1 MTQSESLTLPL
12 QIDGLTKR
20 YRKLVAV
27 DSLNLSVESGQ
38 FVGLIGPNG
47 AGKSTLMGC
56 ITGLLAADE
65 GTVHVSGVDVQDD
78 PIGVRRHVGF
88 IPQDLELFDYLT
100 GEEFL
105 RFVADVRGVAEAD
118 APGEVEDLL
127 ALAGLTDARHRI
139 VSEYSGGMRRKI
151 ALVSALLGSPEL
163 LLLDEAFVGLD
174 PESTWRIRKRLA
186 AYCESGGAIILSSHA
201 LEMIQEICD
210 RVVILQDGTVR
221 RDLKELDFRGDSKP
235 DGFDSLTELYL
246 DATGQADLERTGS

>member
-1 MTQSESLTLPL
+1 MSPSPDSDIPL
-12 QIDGLTKR
+12 DVQGLTKR

-27 DSLNLSVESGQ
+27 DSLDLTIDAGQ

-65 GTVHVSGVDVQDD
+65 GTVRVSGVDVQDD
-78 PIGVRRHVGF
+78 PIGVRQHVGF

-105 RFVADVRGVAEAD
+105 RFVADVRGVPEESAADEVAE
-118 APGEVEDLL
+118 LL
-127 ALAGLTDARHRI
+127 ELAGLTDARHRI

-151 ALVSALLGSPEL
+151 ALVSALLGSPDL

-174 PESTWRIRKRLA
+174 PESTWRIRRRLA
-186 AYCESGGAIILSSHA
+186 SYCDSGGAIILSSHA

-221 RDLKELDFRGDSKP
+221 RDLRDLDVQGKSGL
-235 DGFDSLTELYL
+235 DGFTSLTELYL
-246 DATGQADLERTGS
+246 DATDQDAG